1 MLSFCG
7 SVVEAFVEE
16 RPQKVLLILGMLV
29 VAHDRTQGVR
39 LQRYA
44 VQLGS
49 MAVPE
54 MNTRAQLH
62 NTARSDFTPLGPDFT
77 PSPHD
82 AFLSP
87 SQDSLLAQRGRS
99 WFTLYVK
106 RRLNDDLLE
115 GGSIEGRT
123 AGWLGQALLLL
134 T

>member
-1 MLSFCG
+1 MEHISTGRLRRHRFLLVESAVLSFCG

-49 MAVPE
+49 MA
-54 MNTRAQLH
+54 
-62 NTARSDFTPLGPDFT
+62 DFT

-87 SQDSLLAQRGRS
+87 GQDSLLAQRGRS

-123 AGWLGQALLLL
+123 AG
-134 T
+134 